1 MVEQLLD
8 AGPSLDTPCET
19 GAENFDEQ
27 GVNALLGEL
36 DVVIRVQDRLIK
48 NKVVSLLIGSKN

>member
-8 AGPSLDTPCET
+8 AGSSLDAPGET

-27 GVNALLGEL
+27 GVHALLGEL
-36 DVVIRVQDRLIK
+36 DVVIRVQDSLTKIK
-48 NKVVSLLIGSKN
+48 LYYCL